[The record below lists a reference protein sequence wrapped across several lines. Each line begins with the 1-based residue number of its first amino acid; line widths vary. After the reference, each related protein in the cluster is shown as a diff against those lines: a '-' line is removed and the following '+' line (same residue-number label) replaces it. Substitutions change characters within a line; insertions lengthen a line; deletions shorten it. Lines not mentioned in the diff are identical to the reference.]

1 MSTTHAL
8 FNAAIKVCKQHA
20 AISLALLEKALLLL
34 WAHVHTWAL
43 PSQEGISPNNGLADQ
58 LGSHVPRCLGTA
70 ELRELCLSAK
80 QPMALWGAANA
91 KGGRGA
97 LKPAASLSTVLLE
110 LQEYTPELLSGGAQ
124 TSEMMRALCFKA
136 NAAFNK
142 GLG

>member
-1 MSTTHAL
+1 MVWPT
-8 FNAAIKVCKQHA
+8 N
-20 AISLALLEKALLLL
+20 LEA
-34 WAHVHTWAL
+34 
-43 PSQEGISPNNGLADQ
+43 
-58 LGSHVPRCLGTA
+58 TA

-80 QPMALWGAANA
+80 QPMALWGGANA

-97 LKPAASLSTVLLE
+97 LKPADSLSTVLLE